1 MQSLA
6 FLCFELQMTQR
17 YLSDI
22 TFGSAQP
29 RANSANLNTPI
40 GAGTLASVKKKR
52 SKVLLRIVARIAIL
66 PLFSTPDPRKLR
78 TLHRTRRQT
87 PLPPVQV
94 YPEKGGVGQTGAEE
108 TVSVIHP
115 KKSQAATFQL
125 PRQLSAYTDAPIYAQ
140 TSGYLKSSSFDIGEK
155 AKANDILGRSTPRK
169 SIKRSLR

>member
-52 SKVLLRIVARIAIL
+52 SKVLLRIVARIAI
-66 PLFSTPDPRKLR
+66 FAF
-78 TLHRTRRQT
+78 
-87 PLPPVQV
+87 VQH
-94 YPEKGGVGQTGAEE
+94 
-108 TVSVIHP
+108 SRS
-115 KKSQAATFQL
+115 SQVKNSS
-125 PRQLSAYTDAPIYAQ
+125 PDAPAN
-140 TSGYLKSSSFDIGEK
+140 TPTAGSGLSGEGWRR
-155 AKANDILGRSTPRK
+155 ANRSGGNG
-169 SIKRSLR
+169 